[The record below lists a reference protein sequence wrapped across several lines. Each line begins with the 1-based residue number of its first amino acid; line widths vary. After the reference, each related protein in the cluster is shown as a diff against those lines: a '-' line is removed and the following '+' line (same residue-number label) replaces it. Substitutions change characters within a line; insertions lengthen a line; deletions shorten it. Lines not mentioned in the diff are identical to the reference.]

1 MSFNVCVGKP
11 VQYYICNDRRNPC
24 PALVARVDDDG
35 MLNLIVF
42 NGGLTEY
49 RAGVHHV
56 SNSILEK
63 NAEVALYGSWDHLI
77 EDKVSPL
84 DLPIGSSSE
93 DKKTLPEPK
102 RK

>member
-11 VQYYICNDRRNPC
+11 VQYYIFNDRRNAC
-24 PALVARVDDDG
+24 PALVDRVDEDG
-35 MLNLIVF
+35 MLNLMVF
-42 NGGLTEY
+42 NGGLPEY
-49 RAGVHHV
+49 RVGVRHV
-56 SNSILEK
+56 SDSVLEK
-63 NAEVALYGSWDHLI
+63 NAEIALYGSWDHLP
-77 EDKVSPL
+77 EDKASPL